1 MPRLTKW
8 NGKKWV
14 LPQGMWREIADR
26 LAAYE
31 NTGME
36 PEEIAAL
43 QAHSAAEQTAP
54 AGGGIISAVFIRRN
68 GGGYVPHIDP
78 RHRTPA
84 YLRSGGAGRQSRSAA
99 GDRRKPSCYRIQPGL
114 LARRPSQRVHPG
126 YGPLHQT
133 LLIGGFYHVLHYQR
147 GRGQARQG
155 CQQFL

>member
-54 AGGGIISAVFIRRN
+54 AGGGIITAVFIRRN
-68 GGGYVPHIDP
+68 GGGYVPYIDP
-78 RHRTPA
+78 TTGTVR
-84 YLRSGGAGRQSRSAA
+84 
-99 GDRRKPSCYRIQPGL
+99 
-114 LARRPSQRVHPG
+114 
-126 YGPLHQT
+126 
-133 LLIGGFYHVLHYQR
+133 LLISEVEELADNPEVLREIGANHLVIESNPDFWHVAQVSGYTPDTGLYTK
-147 GRGQARQG
+147 
-155 CQQFL
+155 LY

>member
-1 MPRLTKW
+1 MARLTKW
-8 NGKKWV
+8 NGKKWI

-54 AGGGIISAVFIRRN
+54 AGGGIITAVFIRRN

-78 RHRTPA
+78 TT
-84 YLRSGGAGRQSRSAA
+84 GT
-99 GDRRKPSCYRIQPGL
+99 
-114 LARRPSQRVHPG
+114 AR
-126 YGPLHQT
+126 
-133 LLIGGFYHVLHYQR
+133 LLISEVEELADNSEVLREIGANHLVIESNPDFWHVAQVSGYTPDTGLYTK
-147 GRGQARQG
+147 
-155 CQQFL
+155 LY

>member
-54 AGGGIISAVFIRRN
+54 AGGGIITAVFIRRN

-78 RHRTPA
+78 TT
-84 YLRSGGAGRQSRSAA
+84 GT
-99 GDRRKPSCYRIQPGL
+99 
-114 LARRPSQRVHPG
+114 AR
-126 YGPLHQT
+126 
-133 LLIGGFYHVLHYQR
+133 LLISEVEELADNPEVLREIGANHLVIESNPDFWHIAQVSGYTPDT
-147 GRGQARQG
+147 G
-155 CQQFL
+155 LYTKLY

>member
-78 RHRTPA
+78 TT
-84 YLRSGGAGRQSRSAA
+84 GT
-99 GDRRKPSCYRIQPGL
+99 
-114 LARRPSQRVHPG
+114 AR
-126 YGPLHQT
+126 
-133 LLIGGFYHVLHYQR
+133 LLISEVEELADNPEVLREIGANHLVIESNPDFWHVAQVSGYTPDTGLYTK
-147 GRGQARQG
+147 
-155 CQQFL
+155 LY